1 MMLHKISFLANKLI
15 TYQKKLYENFQKKTK
30 NPQKFKLNI
39 LVRDGKGVKIYNR
52 NFGKNIK

>member
-1 MMLHKISFLANKLI
+1 MLHKISFLANKLI
-15 TYQKKLYENFQKKTK
+15 TYQKKLFENFQKKTK